1 MYRPVLLFS
10 GCPPQL
16 FLGNNRE
23 GIAQHSRF
31 GSVRCLTI
39 GTKEGAL
46 MRKSLVLAPTAGAF
60 AMVLSRT
67 ASLLAISLTI
77 LSAQGRA
84 QTKMVLVTTGS
95 TMPEPLYVLWGDEYH
110 KLHAETQLRYLP
122 VGTSESA
129 KNILSGTG
137 DLGGGDAPIPEKQLK
152 AAAHPTVELPSVLV
166 GIAVFYNLPG
176 DLAGIRLSGP
186 VLANIYLGKTTSWRD
201 PEIAKLNP
209 ECKLPDLP
217 IKVLHRTD
225 GKGSNYIFS
234 DFLSKLSPEF
244 RARVGKDVSPKWP
257 VGAAFSRCQ
266 DLLTSA
272 AKMSGAIGYAELR
285 CGEGSGLPI
294 TRIRNATGEF
304 LKPSTKSISDVA
316 LAMESKMTG
325 DFRASLTN
333 APGKESYPIVSF
345 TWFYVPVHRQD
356 LQRSHAVKEYLSWV
370 YASGQEIAQAQGYVP
385 LPPSVLQK
393 VRATVAS
400 LQ

>member
-1 MYRPVLLFS
+1 MKNCAESAFS
-10 GCPPQL
+10 
-16 FLGNNRE
+16 
-23 GIAQHSRF
+23 
-31 GSVRCLTI
+31 LTAI
-39 GTKEGAL
+39 
-46 MRKSLVLAPTAGAF
+46 
-60 AMVLSRT
+60 
-67 ASLLAISLTI
+67 LLAISLTI
-77 LSAQGRA
+77 LSPAGLA
-84 QTKMVLVTTGS
+84 QTQMVLVATGS
-95 TMPEPLYVLWGDEYH
+95 TMPAPLYVLWGDEYH
-110 KLHAETQLRYLP
+110 KLHPETQLRYLA

-129 KNILSGTG
+129 NRVLSGSGG

-152 AAAHPTVELPSVLV
+152 EAAHAAVELPTVLV
-166 GIAVFYNLPG
+166 GIAVFYNVPG
-176 DLAGIRLSGP
+176 SATSIRLSGP
-186 VLANIYLGKTTSWRD
+186 VLANIYLGKTTSWSD

-209 ECKLPDLP
+209 DGKLPELP

-244 RARVGKDVSPKWP
+244 RAKVGKDVSPKWP

-266 DLLTSA
+266 DLLASA
-272 AKMSGAIGYAELR
+272 AKMPGSIGYAELR

-294 TRIRNATGEF
+294 ARIRNAAGEF
-304 LKPSTKSISDVA
+304 VKPSTKSISDVA
-316 LAMESKMTG
+316 LAMESKMTD
-325 DFRASLTN
+325 DFRTSLTN